1 MFPIINIGPLAIQA
15 PGLIIIIGLY
25 VWLSINDYSAKKL
38 NLDPTILS
46 NHFFYSLLIGLAGA
60 RLAVIAQSPQSFINN
75 PLSLISPNLALF
87 DIQSGIL
94 IAIFAFYLFT
104 TRKKQNLLRTL
115 DALSLGFVVFLAF
128 LALSFL
134 ANGKLY
140 GASADLAWSIDL
152 WGTKRHPLQLYYLI
166 AFFLTAYPVY
176 RLLHIKSS
184 PGLLILTS
192 LSLLS
197 FSVIFLDAFRGSQA
211 LITAGVHLPQI
222 IAFMALAFSLF
233 GIKSLL
239 NKEMIFSEQE
249 ING

>member
-25 VWLSINDYSAKKL
+25 VWLSINDYSAKKM
-38 NLDPTILS
+38 NLDAATLS

-60 RLAVIAQSPQSFINN
+60 RLAVIAQSPQSFISS
-75 PLSLISPNLALF
+75 PLSIVSPNLALF
-87 DIQSGIL
+87 DFPSGVL
-94 IAIFAFYLFT
+94 ITIFAFYIFT
-104 TRKKQNLLRTL
+104 TSKKQDLLKTL
-115 DALSLGFVVFLAF
+115 DVLSLGFMVFLAF

-140 GASADLAWSIDL
+140 GTPANLPWSIEL
-152 WGTKRHPLQLYYLI
+152 WGAKRHPLQLYYLI
-166 AFFLTAYPVY
+166 AFFLLAYPIY
-176 RLLHIKSS
+176 RLLHTKQPSGMI
-184 PGLLILTS
+184 ILSS
-192 LSLLS
+192 LSFIS
-197 FSVIFLDAFRGSQA
+197 ASVIFLDAFRGSQA